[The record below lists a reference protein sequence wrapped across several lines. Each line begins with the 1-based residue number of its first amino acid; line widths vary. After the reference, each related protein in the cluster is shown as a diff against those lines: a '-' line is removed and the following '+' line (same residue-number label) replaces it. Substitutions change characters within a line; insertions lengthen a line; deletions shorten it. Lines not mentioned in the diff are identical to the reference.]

1 MSDSAAAPA
10 TAGTVR
16 QEHLPPLLEL
26 RQVERTYGSGHTAVR
41 ALRGVDLAL
50 PHSRLCV
57 IRGRSGSGKSTLLGI
72 AGGLDLPTSGSALIG
87 GRDTLAMSARERLLL
102 RRTEVGFVFQ
112 SFGLV
117 PFLSAAENIGIPLR
131 IAGTPGPQREA
142 RVARVL
148 EEVALASHAQH
159 RPAELSGGQQQR
171 VAIAR
176 ALAQRPRVLIADEP
190 TGHLDAETGLRIMRL
205 LRGLVDSGAV
215 SVLVATHDARM
226 TELADDV
233 FDLRDGH
240 LRAI

>member
-1 MSDSAAAPA
+1 MADTGASRSSNSADGDA
-10 TAGTVR
+10 
-16 QEHLPPLLEL
+16 LIEL
-26 RQVERTYGSGHTAVR
+26 RGVERTYGSGHTAVR
-41 ALRGVDLAL
+41 ALRGVDLELKPA
-50 PHSRLCV
+50 RLTV

-72 AGGLDLPTSGSALIG
+72 AGGLDLPTGGRIRVG
-87 GRDTLAMSARERLLL
+87 GRDVSAMTARERLLL

-117 PFLSAAENIGIPLR
+117 PFLSAAENVGVPLR
-131 IAGTPGPQREA
+131 IAGIPPQQREE

-148 EEVALASHAQH
+148 EEVGIASHARH

-190 TGHLDAETGLRIMRL
+190 TGHLDAETGLLIMRL
-205 LRGLVDSGAV
+205 LRRIVDSGTV
-215 SVLVATHDARM
+215 TVLVATHDARM
-226 TELADDV
+226 AELADDV

-240 LRAI
+240 LHPASI